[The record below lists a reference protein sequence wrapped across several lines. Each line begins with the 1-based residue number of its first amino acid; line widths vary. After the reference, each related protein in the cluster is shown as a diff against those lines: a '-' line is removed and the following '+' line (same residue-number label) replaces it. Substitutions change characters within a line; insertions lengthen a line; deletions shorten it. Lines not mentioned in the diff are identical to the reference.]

1 MNRLCRSWFSCW
13 SWFSRRS
20 SKVNR
25 FYMCR
30 FSRRSSKVNRLYR
43 YWFSCWSWFSRR
55 GSKVNR
61 LSRCWF
67 RSRLSNLLS
76 YWFSSSLNGCWFH
89 SYKSRFFS
97 RCFFYQRLLKRLQL
111 FESYINIEDVF
122 LFINKISNLSQGIS
136 HTLL

>member
-1 MNRLCRSWFSCW
+1 MNRLSRSRFSCW
-13 SWFSRRS
+13 S
-20 SKVNR
+20 
-25 FYMCR
+25 R
-30 FSRRSSKVNRLYR
+30 FSRRSSKVNRLCR
-43 YWFSCWSWFSRR
+43 YWFSCWSWFCRR

-61 LSRCWF
+61 LSRCLLWCWF
-67 RSRLSNLLS
+67 RSRLSNLLG

-89 SYKSRFFS
+89 SYKSGFFS

>member
-1 MNRLCRSWFSCW
+1 MNRLSRCWFSCW
-13 SWFSRRS
+13 RW
-20 SKVNR
+20 
-25 FYMCR
+25 

-61 LSRCWF
+61 LSRCRF
-67 RSRLSNLLS
+67 NRSRLSNLLG

>member
-1 MNRLCRSWFSCW
+1 MNRFSRCWFSCRSWFY
-13 SWFSRRS
+13 RR
-20 SKVNR
+20 
-25 FYMCR
+25 
-30 FSRRSSKVNRLYR
+30 SKVNRLRR
-43 YWFSCWSWFSRR
+43 YWFSCRSRLSYYCSRCWSRVCRR
-55 GSKVNR
+55 GSKVSR
-61 LSRCWF
+61 LSRCRLRCWF